1 MNNRHAT
8 RLDRLRRLLSE
19 GDHDA
24 MVVSSTT
31 NVGYL
36 TGFTGDSTPLLITRD
51 RAIAVSDFRY
61 AEALDEECPT
71 LETHIRPVAQKLW
84 AAVAEVVL
92 KLGLKHLA
100 FEANA
105 MLVADQFA
113 LRDALPAVA
122 LAAVFGRVE
131 SLRAIK
137 DDGEIA
143 AVRAAIRAAERAF
156 RMLRDG
162 LDPGES
168 ELQTAELLESYLK
181 RCGSSRPAFDPIVAA
196 GPRSALPHATPA
208 ASGSIG
214 DHPFVLID
222 WGATVSGY
230 RSDLTR
236 MIATGTVGEE
246 FGRIY
251 RTVLDAQARA
261 IATIRPGA
269 RASEVDAAARSSIEE
284 AGFGKLFGHG
294 LGHGIGLAVHES
306 PSLRPDSNDVLLP
319 GMIVTVEPGI
329 YRPGWGG
336 IRIEDD
342 VLVTPDGREVLT
354 SLPRSMEFLTS
365 P

>member
-1 MNNRHAT
+1 MNDRHHA

-24 MVVSSTT
+24 IVVSSTT

-36 TGFTGDSTPLLITRD
+36 TGFTGDSTALLISQD

-61 AEALDEECPT
+61 AEALADECPG

-84 AAVAEVVL
+84 AAVAEVVF

-105 MLVADQFA
+105 MVVADQIA
-113 LRDALPAVA
+113 LRDAMPTVA

-131 SLRAIK
+131 SLRAVK
-137 DDGEIA
+137 DETEIV

-156 RMLRDG
+156 RMLQDG
-162 LDPGES
+162 LDPAES

-196 GPRSALPHATPA
+196 GPRSSLPHATPTA
-208 ASGSIG
+208 TGSIG
-214 DHPFVLID
+214 EHPFVLID

-236 MIATGTVGEE
+236 MIVTGNVGED
-246 FGRIY
+246 FGQVY
-251 RTVLDAQARA
+251 RAVLDAQTRA
-261 IATIRPGA
+261 IAAIRPGA
-269 RASEVDAAARSSIEE
+269 RARDVDFVARSVIVDAGLGGR
-284 AGFGKLFGHG
+284 FDHG
-294 LGHGIGLAVHES
+294 LGHGIGLAVHEA
-306 PSLRPDSNDVLLP
+306 PSLRPDSDDVLRA
-319 GMIVTVEPGI
+319 GMIVTVEPGL
-329 YRPGWGG
+329 YRGRWGG

-342 VLVTPDGREVLT
+342 VLVTPDGHEILT
-354 SLPRSMEFLTS
+354 SLPKSLESLIS
-365 P
+365 S

>member
-1 MNNRHAT
+1 MNDRHAA
-8 RLDRLRRLLSE
+8 RIDRLRRLLA
-19 GDHDA
+19 GMDHDA
-24 MVVSSTT
+24 IVVSSTT

-36 TGFTGDSTPLLITRD
+36 TGFTGDSTPLLVTRD

-61 AEALDEECPT
+61 AEALGEECPG
-71 LETHIRPVAQKLW
+71 LETHIRPVARKLW
-84 AAVAEVVL
+84 AAVAEVVD
-92 KLGLKHLA
+92 KLGVKHLA

-105 MLVADQFA
+105 MLVADQIA

-122 LAAVFGRVE
+122 IAAVFGRVE
-131 SLRAIK
+131 SLRAVK
-137 DDGEIA
+137 DDGEVA

-162 LDPGES
+162 LDPRES
-168 ELQTAELLESYLK
+168 ELQTAELLESFLK

-196 GPRSALPHATPA
+196 GPRSALPHATPTVA
-208 ASGSIG
+208 GSIG
-214 DHPFVLID
+214 EHPFVLVD
-222 WGATVSGY
+222 WGATVTGY

-236 MIATGTVGEE
+236 MIVTGNVGEE

-261 IATIRPGA
+261 IAAIRPGA
-269 RASEVDAAARSSIEE
+269 RASDVDAAARTAIEE

-306 PSLRPDSNDVLLP
+306 PSLRPDSDDVLLP

-342 VLVTPDGREVLT
+342 ILVTPDGREVLT
-354 SLPRSMEFLTS
+354 SLPKSMESLTF